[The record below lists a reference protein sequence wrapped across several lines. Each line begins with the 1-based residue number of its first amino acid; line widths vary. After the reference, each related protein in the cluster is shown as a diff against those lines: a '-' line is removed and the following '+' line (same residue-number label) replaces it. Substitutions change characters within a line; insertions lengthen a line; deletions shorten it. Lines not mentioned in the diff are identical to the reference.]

1 MEDNRDR
8 MTDRLEV
15 EVRRSPK
22 YSMFI
27 AAGVLVGFLVAGVLV
42 LLPADTSQLTAEYSR
57 GAALGILMMIL
68 GVLGAALG
76 GTVAL
81 IADRRNAKRARTYT
95 VQAEYVAR
103 RRTAAQE
110 TEAAAEAEPTGQP
123 DSAPA
128 VEAAPAEATRT
139 SAGEHPRAPSG
150 GPSAGGADSA
160 PGGTADSAATAPR
173 DVEQ

>member
-128 VEAAPAEATRT
+128 AEAAPAEATRT
-139 SAGEHPRAPSG
+139 SAGEPPRSPSG

-160 PGGTADSAATAPR
+160 PDSTADSAATAPR